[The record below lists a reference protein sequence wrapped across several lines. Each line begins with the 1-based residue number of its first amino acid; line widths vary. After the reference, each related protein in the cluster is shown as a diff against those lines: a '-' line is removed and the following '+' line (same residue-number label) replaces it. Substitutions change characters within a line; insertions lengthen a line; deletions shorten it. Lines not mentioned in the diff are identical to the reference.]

1 MNLYVLSR
9 LYWDADQDVDALLD
23 DYYEKFFGPVA
34 TEMKAAIEFA
44 ERAYTEAPILAGVKA
59 TSATNVSLEDR
70 LKLIEML
77 ANARDTA
84 GDSVYRQR
92 IAMMLDELPK
102 PDGLRQ
108 TIARLAEMGDPRK
121 DAPTVAGRPTD
132 WTKFVRSY
140 ALVDIETGKAV
151 GTKTRFKVRW
161 DDEGAVVFEIKCD
174 EPDMKNL
181 FVTDDVWTGDS
192 IAIQLETQGHA
203 YYQIEVNPDGKI
215 FDADRHGRLNQRW
228 KSNATVETERGADF
242 WSVVV
247 RIPVVDAEEGAA
259 DPNHHVVGAKP
270 GMDSPW
276 YMNVGRTRVRP
287 SGKTSWSFPHTGKPS
302 YHVPERF
309 AKMVIE

>member
-1 MNLYVLSR
+1 
-9 LYWDADQDVDALLD
+9 
-23 DYYEKFFGPVA
+23 
-34 TEMKAAIEFA
+34 
-44 ERAYTEAPILAGVKA
+44 
-59 TSATNVSLEDR
+59 
-70 LKLIEML
+70 
-77 ANARDTA
+77 
-84 GDSVYRQR
+84 
-92 IAMMLDELPK
+92 MMLDELPE
-102 PDGLRQ
+102 PDDLRQ
-108 TIARLAEMGDPRK
+108 TVARLAEMGDPRK
-121 DAPTVAGRPTD
+121 DAPTVSGRPTD
-132 WTKFVRSY
+132 WTKFVRNY

-151 GTKTRFKVRW
+151 GTKTRFQVRW
-161 DDEGAVVFEIKCD
+161 DDEGAVIFEIKCD

-181 FVTDDVWTGDS
+181 YVTDDVWTGDS

-228 KSNATVETERGADF
+228 KSNATVKTERGDDF

-276 YMNVGRTRVRP
+276 YMNVGRSRVRP

>member
-1 MNLYVLSR
+1 
-9 LYWDADQDVDALLD
+9 
-23 DYYEKFFGPVA
+23 
-34 TEMKAAIEFA
+34 MKAAIEFA

-59 TSATNVSLEDR
+59 TSATNVALEDR
-70 LKLIEML
+70 LKFLEML
-77 ANARDTA
+77 AKARDTA

-92 IAMMLDELPK
+92 ISMMLDELPE
-102 PDGLRQ
+102 PDDLRK
-108 TIARLAEMGDPRK
+108 TVARLAEMGDPRK

-132 WTKFVRSY
+132 SKKFLRSY

-161 DDEGAVVFEIKCD
+161 DDEGAVIFEIKCD

-228 KSNATVETERGADF
+228 KSNATVETERGARF
-242 WSVVV
+242 LERRRSHPRRRCRRRSRRPESPRRRREARHGQPLVYERRPLPCPPV
-247 RIPVVDAEEGAA
+247 RQNLLVFSAHRQAQLSRA
-259 DPNHHVVGAKP
+259 
-270 GMDSPW
+270 
-276 YMNVGRTRVRP
+276 RTLREDGNRIE
-287 SGKTSWSFPHTGKPS
+287 TG
-302 YHVPERF
+302 
-309 AKMVIE
+309 